1 MEAIFLKILNM
12 SITASWIVLAV
23 IVLRLLLKKSPK
35 WIIVLMWGLVGI
47 RLVCPFSLESVF
59 SLIPSAETVPSE
71 ILYMDTPAI
80 HSGIAAFNSAV
91 NPIIS
96 ESLAPA
102 VGDSVNP
109 MQTITFVSSI
119 IWIAGIAIMLVY
131 TVVSY
136 LRIHKKVK
144 EAIPFKENI
153 WSCDHVDTPF
163 ILGVIHPRIY
173 LPSSMSEQDMEYVI
187 AHEKAHLKR
196 HDHWWKPL
204 GFLLLTIYWFNPIL
218 WIAYILLCRDIE
230 LACDEKV
237 IQDMGTDNKKP
248 YSNALINCS
257 VPRKMIAACPLAFG
271 EVGVKERVGAIMNYK
286 KPAFWIIILAVIAC
300 VVIAVCFLTNPLGFQ
315 FNEASH
321 TIVSASCFDMRLA
334 DDAGAVEL
342 TPAQLSELSSRLAG
356 VKNTKSGDKYAGLT
370 PGYQISALLQD
381 GTYIRISGYSLSE
394 TDMVD
399 IEWNGNR
406 YVVSD
411 GDFQEYLSRI
421 CAGRD
426 VTDAEPALSVTKWFD
441 YLEAPDEMQWDGPL
455 EINVPEFPNVTFRWY
470 PGKMEAVTEKESKP
484 LYTGMPIWNAFF
496 CDLTGDGLP
505 ELCSSLSFGSGMID
519 NRIIIYDYENGASY
533 SLEDRGTFDYT
544 LRLNDSDGQLYV
556 DKKDYY
562 SNELVSSG
570 RLVFEDDCI
579 QIVPVKTSVIE
590 LTSQQR
596 QLMDKYPEYFGIDA
610 SNGLDIYVWQMAE
623 NSYSFGLL
631 PHTETQRDWLSSEL
645 LNLQGT
651 DANEIRQILST
662 YDIDESDI
670 KIIPWQNP
678 ISSYIGDYWMISEGE
693 SIEEKQ
699 KDFIAF
705 VENMIFGEQAIP
717 SSYGYPIYDSLIFD
731 VDGDGKDEQCVL
743 GYGRTS
749 GLFTFTF
756 SASEVDAE
764 QPKYSNVFCTAW
776 YDLSFIRCD
785 DGVIRVQGIDQAE
798 VPQKRLFDIAII
810 DGNIHLIE
818 EGQDIGGLLNS
829 FPTEDHP
836 E

>member
-80 HSGIAAFNSAV
+80 HSGIVAFNSAV

-109 MQTITFVSSI
+109 MQIITFVSSI

-257 VPRKMIAACPLAFG
+257 VPRRVIAACPLAFG

-421 CAGRD
+421 CAGGD
-426 VTDAEPALSVTKWFD
+426 VAD
-441 YLEAPDEMQWDGPL
+441 
-455 EINVPEFPNVTFRWY
+455 
-470 PGKMEAVTEKESKP
+470 
-484 LYTGMPIWNAFF
+484 
-496 CDLTGDGLP
+496 
-505 ELCSSLSFGSGMID
+505 
-519 NRIIIYDYENGASY
+519 
-533 SLEDRGTFDYT
+533 
-544 LRLNDSDGQLYV
+544 
-556 DKKDYY
+556 
-562 SNELVSSG
+562 
-570 RLVFEDDCI
+570 
-579 QIVPVKTSVIE
+579 VIE

-705 VENMIFGEQAIP
+705 VENMIFVEQAVP
-717 SSYGYPIYDSLIFD
+717 SSYGYTIYDSLIFD

-743 GYGRTS
+743 GHGRTS

-756 SASEVDAE
+756 SAREVGDE

-785 DGVIRVQGIDQAE
+785 DGVVRVQGIDQAE
-798 VPQKRLFDIAII
+798 VPQTHLFDIAII
-810 DGNIHLIE
+810 DGNIHLTE
-818 EGQDIGGLLNS
+818 EGQDIGELLNS
-829 FPTEDHP
+829 FPTED
-836 E
+836 